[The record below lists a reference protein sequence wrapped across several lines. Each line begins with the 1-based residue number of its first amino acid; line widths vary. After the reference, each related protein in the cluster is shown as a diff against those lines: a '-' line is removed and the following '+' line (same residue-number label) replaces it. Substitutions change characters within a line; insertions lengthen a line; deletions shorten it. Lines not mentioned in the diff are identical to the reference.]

1 MDRDYASG
9 HKSDVEYFVG
19 KEVEKTPA
27 YDKDTLFVVGIKP
40 YRDIIKLATR
50 NNCDHVYLGA
60 NQSFS
65 VTGEFGT
72 QEETEGWD
80 EMITEL
86 LKAGFWVTLDYDVKH
101 HDFVI
106 ESGYNEHDQFI
117 SMISVKLPYVEQ
129 LNYNACIKI
138 DDSDF
143 RASNPG
149 VWVYYA
155 NELKDRNK
163 FTAWEEYEKDQPI
176 ILDKEH

>member
-1 MDRDYASG
+1 MKRDYQDG
-9 HKSDVEYFVG
+9 EKDNVTLFTGV
-19 KEVEKTPA
+19 EVEKTPA
-27 YDKDTLFVVGIKP
+27 FGQKTLFVVGIQNPIDLIQKAREEDCTP
-40 YRDIIKLATR
+40 I
-50 NNCDHVYLGA
+50 YLGA

-80 EMITEL
+80 EMVTEL